1 MVITWSEQNSTRNNE
16 YHQKGMLC
24 TNIDT
29 YGTFKM
35 SRNIAFD
42 SIKSMLEYAYE
53 NAALKPGSWVIVA
66 QAFVQGDAI
75 GVEGFLAVERNEVLY
90 TPYSPSG
97 YDYDVV
103 KACKENRERPEK
115 VIQHQLPLKYE
126 TRLGMFKTANTGKDK
141 VVKTLLQSVFRRVTC
156 RN

>member
-1 MVITWSEQNSTRNNE
+1 MDRIVWSEKSSTRNNE
-16 YHQKGMLC
+16 YYQKGMLC

-29 YGTFKM
+29 YRSFNM
-35 SRNIAFD
+35 SRNVAFD

-66 QAFVQGDAI
+66 QAFVQDDAV
-75 GVEGFLAVERNEVLY
+75 GVEGFLAVERDEVLY
-90 TPYSPSG
+90 TPYSPGG

-115 VIQHQLPLKYE
+115 VIQHQLPIKYE
-126 TRLGMFKTANTGKDK
+126 TRLGMFKTANSGKGK
-141 VVKTLLQSVFRRVTC
+141 VVETLLQSVFCRV
-156 RN
+156 NHS